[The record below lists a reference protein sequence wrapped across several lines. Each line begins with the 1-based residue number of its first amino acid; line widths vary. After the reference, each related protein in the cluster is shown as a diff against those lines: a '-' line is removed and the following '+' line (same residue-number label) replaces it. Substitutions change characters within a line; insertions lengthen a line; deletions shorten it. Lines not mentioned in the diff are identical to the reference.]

1 MMTRRNKNNMKVNV
15 NKVDRNEYGDGNEY
29 GNGDGNE
36 SDVENED
43 ITIEE
48 IHEQQDNEFYNM
60 RTYEPFF
67 QIIYD
72 LSYDFGIVLYKSI
85 IYIINISGIYILWVF
100 LHYIASHLYIN
111 FCVPKTMYGFILSP
125 FMIPT
130 PHCQG
135 LRWIVY
141 NGANII
147 NNMWIVLGSWLCST
161 IVIINNGRRTETQPQ
176 TQT

>member
-15 NKVDRNEYGDGNEY
+15 NKVDRNESENEY
-29 GNGDGNE
+29 ENEYEHGD
-36 SDVENED
+36 ENED

-48 IHEQQDNEFYNM
+48 IHEQQDNEIYNM

-111 FCVPKTMYGFILSP
+111 FCVPKTLYGFILSP

-147 NNMWIVLGSWLCST
+147 NNMWIVLGTWLCST
-161 IVIINNGRRTETQPQ
+161 IVIINKGKTAETQ
-176 TQT
+176 TQTQTQTQT